1 MAHIKSA
8 LELALEKTEG
18 IKINKDEIR
27 LKEIQNKGRTAASE
41 FLFGNKTTAEE
52 LSEAVGKYRKKEKE
66 AFREGI
72 IKTFLSNITLPK
84 NGNFTELADKITEG
98 LSVLTKDKKQV
109 GVFMEQLKSFFS
121 KYMENR
127 EDLTE
132 AAKAQYQPRLRQK
145 EQELARQTGQQV
157 QLTPEQD
164 PEFMEFLKQNLARL
178 DEQYSM
184 SLKQF
189 KDELKRFIG

>member
-18 IKINKDEIR
+18 IKINKEDIK
-27 LKEIQNKGRTAASE
+27 LKEIQNKGRSMASE
-41 FLFGNKTTAEE
+41 FLFGNGATAEK
-52 LSEAVGKYRKKEKE
+52 LSETIGKYKKREKE
-66 AFREGI
+66 AFREGVA
-72 IKTFLSNITLPK
+72 KTFLSNITLPK
-84 NGNFTELADKITEG
+84 NGNFTELIDRITEG
-98 LSVLTKDKKQV
+98 LSVLTKDKKQINI
-109 GVFMEQLKSFFS
+109 FMEQLKSFFS

-127 EDLTE
+127 EELTE

-164 PEFMEFLKQNLARL
+164 PEFMDFLKQNLARL

-189 KDELKRFIG
+189 KDELKKFIG